1 VPKRGVDK
9 PWSEYRLGMIVAA
22 SVVVVGAAIFLVGS
36 TCGPL
41 RPAVHSYQVDLDDVA
56 GLRVGSIVRVGGIDA
71 GEVTDIIIVPPQG
84 ESIQPLGPGDT
95 LPLPQAFVAE
105 PDVHIEISIREPYD
119 RNVTASSRAQLAML
133 GAGAER
139 YVKITPGDVRER
151 PLEPGAHIPI
161 IASVDLDLVLG
172 RLARAFN
179 EIIEI
184 TALTDEIKAKIAA
197 RRGSLGRLTQVD
209 AELYRQVDALQ
220 REAYALMDLMD
231 HGPGFITLY
240 RQDRQLQAE
249 IDSLGADVAAIRAS
263 LADPNGVFQAYAEP
277 EELRVALRDLRAE
290 VAELDARLE
299 GGPGSLGRFL
309 NDEEL
314 FIQVRVLQQ
323 RVAAV
328 AEAFKKDPLSFVNIR
343 IF

>member
-1 VPKRGVDK
+1 MPKRGVDK
-9 PWSEYRLGMIVAA
+9 PWSEYRLGMIVTAVA
-22 SVVVVGAAIFLVGS
+22 VVVGAAIFLVGS

-41 RPAVHSYQVDLDDVA
+41 RPAVQSYHVDLDDVA

-71 GEVTDIIIVPPQG
+71 GEVSEIVIVPPEG
-84 ESIQPLGPGDT
+84 DGVQPLGPGDT
-95 LPLPQAFVAE
+95 LPLPQAFLTE
-105 PDVHIEISIREPYD
+105 PDVHVGITVREPFD
-119 RNVTASSRAQLAML
+119 RNITASSRAQLAML

-139 YVKITPGDVRER
+139 YVKIIPGDVRER
-151 PLEPGAHIPI
+151 PLEPGAEIPA

-184 TALTDEIKAKIAA
+184 SALTDEIKAKMAD
-197 RRGSLGRLTQVD
+197 RRGSLGRLTQAD

-220 REAYALMDLMD
+220 REAQSLMDLMD
-231 HGPGFITLY
+231 HGPGFIALY
-240 RQDRQLQAE
+240 RRDRRLQAE
-249 IDSLGADVAAIRAS
+249 IDSLGAGVAAIRES
-263 LADPNGVFQAYAEP
+263 LKDPDGVFQTYAEP
-277 EELRVALRDLRAE
+277 VELRTALRDLRGE
-290 VAELDARLE
+290 VARLGARLE
-299 GGPGSLGRFL
+299 GGGGSLGRFL

-314 FIQVRVLQQ
+314 FIQVRVLQE

-328 AEAFKKDPLSFVNIR
+328 TAAFKKDPLSFVNIR